1 MHEEAMKQTRSVAFD
16 ETSGKIKVDN
26 STSSL
31 EESLEDN
38 KRTTKNS
45 KQTLQ
50 LLINKGNKDN
60 KFSPSR
66 NKKEKQN
73 AQKAK

>member
-31 EESLEDN
+31 EESVEDN
-38 KRTTKNS
+38 KRSTK
-45 KQTLQ
+45 TIQ
-50 LLINKGNKDN
+50 LLINKGQKANKN
-60 KFSPSR
+60 APSR
-66 NKKEKQN
+66 NSKKEK
-73 AQKAK
+73 

>member
-31 EESLEDN
+31 EVSFEDD
-38 KRTTKNS
+38 KRDNKNS
-45 KQTLQ
+45 K
-50 LLINKGNKDN
+50 
-60 KFSPSR
+60 
-66 NKKEKQN
+66 
-73 AQKAK
+73 